1 MYFAWWGDEMDNIYY
16 HVDVN
21 SAFLSWE
28 ALYALEENIIEYD
41 LRDVASV
48 IGGDES
54 KRHGIVLAKSNKAKS
69 YGIQTGEPLVKARQK
84 CPNLIVMPAHYEVYA
99 KKSKSFIDFLY
110 RYAPVVEQ
118 YSIDE
123 AFCDMTGTEGL
134 YGDLH
139 EFAYTL
145 KDKINEELGFTVNIG
160 ISDSKFLAK
169 MASDFEKPNKVHTLY
184 ASEIK
189 DKLWKLNVEDML
201 FVGKQT
207 ALKLHKY
214 GINTIGD
221 IANMDVKLLEQNFK
235 KQGVSMWNYANGI
248 DDNSIIRKEVKNKGY
263 SNDIT
268 LPMDITDRN
277 LAKKVILSL
286 CETLGARIR
295 MDKAYISVVSVG
307 ILDMEFEY
315 HQKQITL
322 DNSTDITRK
331 IYETAC
337 IIFDKLWNNKPIRL
351 LSVRCSKAVKE
362 NFVQYDLFEN
372 EKNEKLSKLDTAI
385 DSIRKKYGENS
396 IKRACFIEKDENI

>member
-1 MYFAWWGDEMDNIYY
+1 MKKVYY

-28 ALYALEENIIEYD
+28 ALHLLEEKLVDYD
-41 LRDVASV
+41 LREVCSV
-48 IGGDES
+48 IGGDET
-54 KRHGIVLAKSNKAKS
+54 KRHGIVLAKSVKAKQ
-69 YGIQTGEPLVKARQK
+69 YGIQTGEPLIKARQK
-84 CPNLIVMPAHYEVYA
+84 CGELIVMPAHYDVYA
-99 KKSKSFIDFLY
+99 KKSKMFIEFLEK
-110 RYAPVVEQ
+110 YAPVVEQ

-139 EFAYTL
+139 EFAHKL
-145 KDKINEELGFTVNIG
+145 KDDIMRELGFTVNIG
-160 ISDSKFLAK
+160 ISESKFLAK

-184 ASEIK
+184 KDEIK
-189 DKLWKLNVEDML
+189 EKLWHIKVEDML

-221 IANMDVKLLEQNFK
+221 IACMDIRMLEQNFK
-235 KQGVSMWNYANGI
+235 KQGIAMWNYANGI
-248 DDNSIIRKEVKNKGY
+248 DDDNIIRKEVKNKGY

-268 LPMDITDRN
+268 LPMDITDAN
-277 LAKKVILSL
+277 FAKKVILSL
-286 CETLGARIR
+286 CESLGARIR

-307 ILDMEFEY
+307 ILSSEFEY

-322 DNSTDITRK
+322 DNSTDITEK
-331 IYETAC
+331 IYETA
-337 IIFDKLWNNKPIRL
+337 IVIFDKLWNHKPIRL
-351 LSVRCSKAVKE
+351 ISVRCSKAVKE

-372 EKNEKLSKLDTAI
+372 EKNEKLSKLDVAI
-385 DSIRKKYGENS
+385 DSIRQKYGNNS
-396 IKRACFIEKDENI
+396 IKRACFVEKSDDKQK